1 LDDSGIKLE
10 KENTKLNSV
19 SPCVQNALN
28 IAQKRLAAGLFPDP
42 LGTLQRS
49 LTYNWINGN
58 EEEMH

>member
-19 SPCVQNALN
+19 SPRVQNALN
-28 IAQKRLAAGLFPDP
+28 IAQKRLEAGLCPDP

-49 LTYNWINGN
+49 PEPYNWINGK
-58 EEEMH
+58 EEER